1 MKVPLSCR
9 GPSTR
14 RTVEGIL
21 DDHQTFLSAGGDLK
35 KAKQFNNCM
44 SEPFSK
50 IPISPVHVHFSKQ
63 PKEYVNVLLPTIGL
77 FARSP
82 HHSGDL
88 PENLHTFRGGL
99 PSARLET
106 SIQPLE

>member
-44 SEPFSK
+44 SEPFFK
-50 IPISPVHVHFSKQ
+50 IPISQVHVHFSKQ
-63 PKEYVNVLLPTIGL
+63 PKEYVNVLFT
-77 FARSP
+77 AYNRSVCQV
-82 HHSGDL
+82 STSL
-88 PENLHTFRGGL
+88 RG
-99 PSARLET
+99 SSRK
-106 SIQPLE
+106 SSHF